1 MDRRCSGSNIREA
14 LRDWAME
21 KRNGMNDAEPT
32 VFIVD
37 DARQI
42 RTALSCMLE
51 SAGYRV
57 RSFDSAESFLKDH
70 DAAVPGCLLLDV
82 CMPGMSGLDLQR
94 SLVDSPGARPIVFL
108 TGKGDIQTSVHA
120 MKEGAVDFLT
130 KPIDGERLFA
140 AVEQALRLDAKQ
152 RQERAVRTLIEQRV
166 DSLTR
171 REREVMIRIVR
182 GRLNKQVGLELGI
195 GEKTVKVHR
204 MRVMRKMGAH
214 SVAELVHLAARVEL
228 VHEPAASPG
237 DAASVQRSAVDRDAQ
252 G

>member
-1 MDRRCSGSNIREA
+1 
-14 LRDWAME
+14 
-21 KRNGMNDAEPT
+21 MNDAEPT

-42 RTALSCMLE
+42 RAALSCMLE

-94 SLVDSPGARPIVFL
+94 SLVDSPSARPIVFL

-171 REREVMIRIVR
+171 REREVMIRVVR

-214 SVAELVHLAARVEL
+214 SVAELVQLAARVEL
-228 VHEPAASPG
+228 VHEPAASPA
-237 DAASVQRSAVDRDAQ
+237 DAASVQSSAEDRDAQ
-252 G
+252 R

>member
-1 MDRRCSGSNIREA
+1 MNEA
-14 LRDWAME
+14 ER
-21 KRNGMNDAEPT
+21 T

-37 DARQI
+37 DARQGTVFI
-42 RTALSCMLE
+42 VDDARQVRMALSCILE
-51 SAGYRV
+51 SVGYRV

-82 CMPGMSGLDLQR
+82 CMPGMSGLELQR
-94 SLVDSPGARPIVFL
+94 SLVGSPSARPIVFL

-130 KPIDGERLFA
+130 KPIDDERLFA

-152 RQERAVRTLIEQRV
+152 RQERAIRTLIEQRT
-166 DSLTR
+166 DRLTR
-171 REREVMIRIVR
+171 RERDVMMGVVR
-182 GRLNKQVGLELGI
+182 GRLNKQIGLELGI

-214 SVAELVHLAARVEL
+214 SVPELVQLAARVGL
-228 VHEPAASPG
+228 AHEPTASLD
-237 DAASVQRSAVDRDAQ
+237 DAAAVQGSTEDRDAQ
-252 G
+252 

>member
-1 MDRRCSGSNIREA
+1 MD
-14 LRDWAME
+14 
-21 KRNGMNDAEPT
+21 DAERT

-37 DARQI
+37 DARQV
-42 RTALSCMLE
+42 RRALSCVLE

-57 RSFDSAESFLKDH
+57 RSFDSAESFLREQ

-82 CMPGMSGLDLQR
+82 CMPGMSGLELQR
-94 SLVDSPGARPIVFL
+94 SLVGSPSARPIVFL

-130 KPIDGERLFA
+130 KPIDDGRLFA

-152 RQERAVRTLIEQRV
+152 RQERAIRSLIEQRV
-166 DSLTR
+166 ESLTR
-171 REREVMIRIVR
+171 REREVMTSVIR
-182 GRLNKQVGLELGI
+182 GRLNKLIGLELGI

-214 SVAELVHLAARVEL
+214 SVAELVQLAARVGL
-228 VHEPAASPG
+228 AHEPAASVD
-237 DAASVQRSAVDRDAQ
+237 DAAAVQGSTGIATRSE
-252 G
+252 